1 MGSKDASMVDDS
13 KDGERVSIDVLMET
27 GGGWWPG
34 SKCND
39 YRAKVMVWPGSP
51 PRQWE
56 KVTPP
61 LTINTAN

>member
-39 YRAKVMVWPGSP
+39 YRAKVMGCPGITS
-51 PRQWE
+51 
-56 KVTPP
+56 KAVGKSDTS